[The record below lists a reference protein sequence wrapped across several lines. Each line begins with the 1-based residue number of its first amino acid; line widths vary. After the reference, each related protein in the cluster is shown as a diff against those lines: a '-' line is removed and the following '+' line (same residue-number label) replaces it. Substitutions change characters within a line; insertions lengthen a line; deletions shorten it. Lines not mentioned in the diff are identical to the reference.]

1 MGSGVLC
8 WPKVLNSGLP
18 PRLLRPYSTGDKS
31 PRLMMKATLNS
42 QEHSKKLTH
51 LQREETKKKMKKRIK
66 EGIKKKKKRAI
77 KPINPPVN
85 ENEY

>member
-1 MGSGVLC
+1 
-8 WPKVLNSGLP
+8 
-18 PRLLRPYSTGDKS
+18 
-31 PRLMMKATLNS
+31 
-42 QEHSKKLTH
+42 
-51 LQREETKKKMKKRIK
+51 MKKRIK